1 MQEYKIVSD
10 EETKIKL
17 IEDFF
22 KNNHLIKKSKILLI
36 ETLKDMRPKI
46 SKFEDEEFL
55 KYEDNPELDKYKKLY
70 KIYNNIKS
78 LEFDELL
85 LFTFENLNQSYFQ
98 DILYINEG
106 KYNKQSCKQIL
117 LDFSLNYFKKSQ
129 KYLYEHKDKFD
140 KLLKFNSIAYIK
152 TYIYF
157 FVEINYHYNSLCDF
171 SPINKVLD
179 DEDKNNK
186 LVRNVR
192 NIYLWRVYLKKFE
205 NFDQFQNFNFKKHKL
220 YIFKELID
228 KLEEDNTGKNN
239 QYIFNESFIIKN
251 NFEEFKKIQI
261 EIESNNKNFLFN
273 YNLINQNFDIFYCC
287 LVNKSLS
294 YLYNSNKKK
303 YVEKL
308 KNIYKET
315 KDEII
320 F

>member
-1 MQEYKIVSD
+1 MEEYKIVLD

-98 DILYINEG
+98 DILNINEG

-129 KYLYEHKDKFD
+129 
-140 KLLKFNSIAYIK
+140 
-152 TYIYF
+152 
-157 FVEINYHYNSLCDF
+157 
-171 SPINKVLD
+171 
-179 DEDKNNK
+179 
-186 LVRNVR
+186 R
-192 NIYLWRVYLKKFE
+192 
-205 NFDQFQNFNFKKHKL
+205 
-220 YIFKELID
+220 EL
-228 KLEEDNTGKNN
+228 
-239 QYIFNESFIIKN
+239 
-251 NFEEFKKIQI
+251 
-261 EIESNNKNFLFN
+261 
-273 YNLINQNFDIFYCC
+273 
-287 LVNKSLS
+287 
-294 YLYNSNKKK
+294 
-303 YVEKL
+303 
-308 KNIYKET
+308 
-315 KDEII
+315 
-320 F
+320 